1 MLRSLFSAI
10 SGLRANQTM
19 IDVTGNNVANA
30 NTVGFKSSNVLFQDT
45 LSQMLTAGT
54 EATADRGGTNP
65 VQIGLGV
72 SVAGTTTNFGQ
83 GSAQVT
89 GRQTDLMLQ
98 GDGFFVIE
106 RNGQN
111 MYTRAGAFNWDSA
124 GNLVTA
130 DGDFVLGYADATPDN
145 DAGDFPAA
153 ADYAAEP
160 LERINIYD
168 VPLAGTPAPALQ
180 SIKIGSD
187 GVVTGVYD
195 DNTARPLFQIATANF
210 ANPGG
215 LEKAGDTAFLAS
227 NASGAPIAGAPGVN
241 GMGMVLGGS
250 LEMSNVDLAQEF
262 TNLIIAQR
270 GFQATSRVITTSDQV
285 LEELVN
291 IKR

>member
-1 MLRSLFSAI
+1 MLRSLFPAI

-72 SVAGTTTNFGQ
+72 SVGAVSTNFGQ

-89 GRQTDLMLQ
+89 GRQTDLMIQ

-111 MYTRAGAFNWDSA
+111 FYTRAGAFNWDAA

-130 DGDFVLGYADATPDN
+130 DGDFVMGFADTNGDGNA
-145 DAGDFPAA
+145 DFPAA
-153 ADYAAEP
+153 GDHDLAAA
-160 LERINIYD
+160 
-168 VPLAGTPAPALQ
+168 VPIKLDPNDLPQ
-180 SIKIGSD
+180 SLKIGSD
-187 GVVTGVYD
+187 GVITGVYAAAP
-195 DNTARPLFQIATANF
+195 TTRPLFQIATANF
-210 ANPGG
+210 TNPGG
-215 LEKAGDTAFLAS
+215 LEKIGDSAYAAS
-227 NASGAPIAGAPGVN
+227 NASGNPIAGAPGVN

-270 GFQATSRVITTSDQV
+270 GFQATSRVITTSDSV

>member
-54 EATADRGGTNP
+54 EATTTRGGTNP

-89 GRQTDLMLQ
+89 GRQTDLMIQ
-98 GDGFFVIE
+98 GDGFFVVQ
-106 RNGQN
+106 RNGEDV
-111 MYTRAGAFNWDSA
+111 YTRAGAFNWDAA
-124 GNLVTA
+124 GNLVTP
-130 DGDFVLGYADATPDN
+130 DGDFVMGYRDTTPANDSAEGFATT
-145 DAGDFPAA
+145 GAA
-153 ADYAAEP
+153 
-160 LERINIYD
+160 
-168 VPLAGTPAPALQ
+168 APALVKINIKDPALGTDPLV
-180 SIKIGSD
+180 SLKIGSD
-187 GVVTGVYD
+187 GVITGVYD
-195 DNTARPLFQIATANF
+195 TDPTTRPLFQIATANF
-210 ANPGG
+210 TNPGG
-215 LEKAGDTAFLAS
+215 LEKIGDTMFRAS
-227 NASGAPIAGAPGVN
+227 NASGTADLGAPGVN